1 MGKLIV
7 IERPMKRL
15 AARTAKDRRMCAALL
30 LDTLPPRFGRLSLK
44 GNFFFIK

>member
-15 AARTAKDRRMCAALL
+15 AARLAKDRRMRAALR
-30 LDTLPPRFGRLSLK
+30 LDTLTP
-44 GNFFFIK
+44 